1 MSTENPLHHRRIRSF
16 VLREGRMTTGQETA
30 RDKYWPLYGLTPA
43 AGMLDLATVFGRDA
57 DTVLEIGF
65 GMGHS
70 LAEQARVHPER
81 NYIGIEVHGPG
92 VGALLM
98 AVGQHELTNVRV
110 FQHDGVEVLEQC
122 IPDGSLA
129 MVQLFFPDPWHKKR
143 HHKRRIVQDA
153 FAQLLRRKLKIGG
166 VFHMAT
172 DWENYAEHM
181 RDVMNAAQGY
191 RNLSASGDYV
201 PRPESRPV
209 TKFEKRGERLGHG
222 NWDLMFERIA

>member
-1 MSTENPLHHRRIRSF
+1 
-16 VLREGRMTTGQETA
+16 MTTGQETA
-30 RDKYWPLYGLTPA
+30 METYWPRLGLV
-43 AGMLDLATVFGRDA
+43 AGDGLQDLARVFGREGA

-81 NYIGIEVHGPG
+81 DYIGIEVHGPG

-98 AVGQHELTNVRV
+98 AVGKEGLTNVRV

-143 HHKRRIVQDA
+143 HHKRRIVQPE
-153 FAQLLRRKLKIGG
+153 FAELLRRKLKIGG

-181 RDVMNAAQGY
+181 RDVMNTAPGY
-191 RNLSASGDYV
+191 KNLSASGDYV

-209 TKFEKRGERLGHG
+209 TKFERRGTRLGHG
-222 NWDLMFERIA
+222 NWDLMFQRIA

>member
-1 MSTENPLHHRRIRSF
+1 
-16 VLREGRMTTGQETA
+16 MTAGQDNA
-30 RDKYWPLYGLTPA
+30 MDKYWPLYGLAVGEGPLNIAQT
-43 AGMLDLATVFGRDA
+43 FGRDGA
-57 DTVLEIGF
+57 QTVLEIGF

-70 LAEQARVHPER
+70 LAEMARVHPER

-98 AVGQHELTNVRV
+98 AVGEQGSSNVRV
-110 FQHDGVEVLEQC
+110 YQHDGVEVLEQC
-122 IPDGSLA
+122 IADDSLS

-143 HHKRRIVQDA
+143 HHKRRIVQDG
-153 FAQLLRRKLKIGG
+153 FAQLLRRKLMIGG

-181 RDVMNAAQGY
+181 RDVMNSAEGY

-222 NWDLMFERIA
+222 NWDLMFEKIA

>member
-1 MSTENPLHHRRIRSF
+1 
-16 VLREGRMTTGQETA
+16 MTAGQDNA
-30 RDKYWPLYGLTPA
+30 MDKYWPLYGLAVGEGPLNIPQT
-43 AGMLDLATVFGRDA
+43 FGRDGA
-57 DTVLEIGF
+57 QTVLEIGF

-70 LAEQARVHPER
+70 LAEMARVHPER

-98 AVGQHELTNVRV
+98 AVGEQGSSNVRV
-110 FQHDGVEVLEQC
+110 YQHDGVEVLEQC
-122 IPDGSLA
+122 IADDSLS

-153 FAQLLRRKLKIGG
+153 FAQLLRRKLMIGG

-181 RDVMNAAQGY
+181 RDVMNSAEGY

-222 NWDLMFERIA
+222 NWDLMFEKIA